1 MFKMTKNRENILQLI
16 EDSSVPLSAYDVE
29 KLSKTSLPT
38 VYRALDFLLKTGQIK
53 SFSLHQCNYYYPAS
67 KHRHF
72 FTCSKCN
79 QFFPIDD
86 CFMGEYEKALQRK
99 MKIEIHEHFVLF
111 TGLCPNCLKEKEDE
125 RE

>member
-1 MFKMTKNRENILQLI
+1 MLRMTKNRKDILQLI
-16 EDSSVPLSAYDVE
+16 DSSSIPLSAYDVE

-53 SFSLHQCNYYYPAS
+53 SFSLHQCNYYYSAAEH
-67 KHRHF
+67 KHF
-72 FTCSKCN
+72 FICSKCN
-79 QFFPIDD
+79 QFFPIHE
-86 CFMGEYEKALQRK
+86 CFMEEYERTLQKK

-111 TGLCPNCLKEKEDE
+111 TGLCPSCLKEKEDK

>member
-1 MFKMTKNRENILQLI
+1 MLKMTKNRENILQLI

-53 SFSLHQCNYYYPAS
+53 SFSLHQCNYYYSAS
-67 KHRHF
+67 KHKHF
-72 FTCSKCN
+72 FICSKCK

-86 CFMGEYEKALQRK
+86 CSMEEYEKALQRK

-111 TGLCPNCLKEKEDE
+111 TGLCTSCLKE
-125 RE
+125 RECEVK